1 MSLSSNIRVPIW
13 ILAVLA
19 IVYTLYFARSVAIP
33 IALAVLI
40 GFLLAPLV
48 RRLVRLGA
56 PRWLASLSVVI
67 IIVGGL
73 CAALFQLAA
82 PATEWME
89 RLPSAMDR
97 AAWRLRGVSEAIE
110 DVESISKDV
119 AAVGGKETAETVVLQ
134 QESIAQTFFIGTA
147 DILATLLIMF
157 VLIVFLLTY
166 GDLFLRKTVFMLP
179 KFSDKRRAVDAARQI
194 EQEISSY
201 LLTITAIN
209 LALGVLTSLAM
220 YLLGLGDPLMWG
232 LFAAVANYVPYIGP
246 LITVAAIFLASL
258 LTFVDWLQILAP
270 PAAFLVLTAI
280 EGNLVTPSLVG
291 RRMVLN
297 PVLVFVA
304 LLLLSWLWG
313 IPGAL
318 LAVPLLVVVR
328 ITCDRFDV
336 MRPVAEYLS
345 SAPPA
350 ERSDSG

>member
-1 MSLSSNIRVPIW
+1 MSSSSLIRMPIW

-19 IVYTLYFARSVAIP
+19 IVYTLYFARAVAIP
-33 IALAVLI
+33 IALSVLI
-40 GFLLAPLV
+40 GFLLAPPV
-48 RRLVRLGA
+48 RRLSHLGV
-56 PRWLASLSVVI
+56 PRWLASMAVVLS
-67 IIVGGL
+67 IVGGL
-73 CAALFQLAA
+73 ITGLFQLAG

-97 AAWRLRGVSEAIE
+97 AAWRLRGLSQAIE
-110 DVESISKDV
+110 DVETITKDV
-119 AAVGGKETAETVVLQ
+119 AAVSGKAEPEAVVLQ

-147 DILATLLIMF
+147 DTLATLLIMF

-166 GDLFLRKTVFMLP
+166 GDLFLRKTVFLLP
-179 KFSDKRRAVDAARQI
+179 KFSDKRRAVDMARQI
-194 EQEISSY
+194 EREISAY

-209 LALGVLTSLAM
+209 LVLGALTAVAM
-220 YLLGLGDPLMWG
+220 HFLGLGDPLIWG
-232 LFAAVANYVPYIGP
+232 ILAAVSNYIPYVGP
-246 LITVAAIFLASL
+246 LITVSAIFLASL
-258 LTFVDWLQILAP
+258 ITFTEWVQILAP
-270 PAAFLVLTAI
+270 PAVFLVLTAL

-291 RRMVLN
+291 RRMLLN

-318 LAVPLLVVVR
+318 IAVPLLVVVR

-345 SAPPA
+345 SAPPS
-350 ERSDSG
+350 ERS